1 VGAITVPGAGVVR
14 TLWLVRDM
22 VILGSDLIGKETKA
36 RKVAESRQ
44 QAKSVGPMEMAGT
57 ITWWVGQEVLS
68 ARRWKYSHMTNL
80 LPFYSGMT

>member
-1 VGAITVPGAGVVR
+1 
-14 TLWLVRDM
+14 M

-57 ITWWVGQEVLS
+57 ITYMVGRPGS
-68 ARRWKYSHMTNL
+68 A
-80 LPFYSGMT
+80 